1 MSSLFL
7 SPCRLQS
14 KDFPVKLL
22 LGFLKVCPTQLL
34 PSKLTGICLFLFM
47 SFSLVILSYCL
58 CPLLQRHQ
66 LMNVYSSLVIVL
78 VLHVSDPYNTTG
90 LAWELNIPKF
100 CVRFNFFFLLKSW
113 SCHILFRW
121 VYQWWRHLWIL
132 CLPSILALTSSSY
145 NMCYVAL
152 ICVSC
157 TANQFW
163 YRYCQTV

>member
-14 KDFPVKLL
+14 KDFPVILL

-34 PSKLTGICLFLFM
+34 TSKLTGICLVLFM
-47 SFSLVILSYCL
+47 GFSLVILSYCL

-90 LAWELNIPKF
+90 LALDLNIPSF
-100 CVRFNFFFLLKSW
+100 VLDLISFFLLKS
-113 SCHILFRW
+113 
-121 VYQWWRHLWIL
+121 
-132 CLPSILALTSSSY
+132 
-145 NMCYVAL
+145 
-152 ICVSC
+152 
-157 TANQFW
+157 
-163 YRYCQTV
+163 

>member
-14 KDFPVKLL
+14 KDFPVILL

-34 PSKLTGICLFLFM
+34 TSKLTGICLVLFM

-90 LAWELNIPKF
+90 LALDLNIPSF
-100 CVRFNFFFLLKSW
+100 VLDLISFFYLSHEVVTSFLGECISDGG
-113 SCHILFRW
+113 IYEYY
-121 VYQWWRHLWIL
+121 VYRV
-132 CLPSILALTSSSY
+132 C
-145 NMCYVAL
+145 
-152 ICVSC
+152 
-157 TANQFW
+157 
-163 YRYCQTV
+163 